1 VTDIGK
7 EQDVMKRVFGLET
20 EYGITLSGAETVD
33 VVAESIELVRR
44 YTENGAL
51 MKWDYELEDPHLDA
65 RGFRA
70 RELLQDT
77 DESAYYEID
86 KRRPLSFE
94 EIKSDLVLSNG
105 ARFYNDHA
113 HPEYSTP
120 ECTTLREIVAQD
132 KAGERILEECARRR
146 NQKLPSGFE
155 VRLYK
160 NNTDF
165 AGHSYGCHDNYLMR
179 RDIAWDRIV
188 AGMLP
193 FLITRQI
200 FAGAGKMGIEAES
213 GQGEPGIY
221 QISQRADFFSVVVSI
236 DTMNRRPLI
245 NTRDEPHVD
254 ASRYRRFHVILG
266 DSNMSEWATA
276 MKIGITALML
286 DLIERGEAPQ
296 LEIAQPVDANK
307 SISRDQT
314 YDWIIELK
322 DGRKISAIDVQRIYL
337 RAASKLDPPSSGFG
351 SLGNGEEWGWILREW
366 ENVLNDLERDVT
378 ATRDRIDWVAKKF
391 LLDALQEEEKLVW
404 SDPWLQSIDLEYH
417 NLDLDQGL
425 YYELVR
431 KGLMRRITSEEEI
444 KTAIFTPP
452 ETTRAFF
459 RGRAVARFNDEISSI
474 QWDEIVFGNGA
485 QSYRIALPEAAMN
498 ARLDALNH
506 AARNGK
512 DFAEFMNAVSQID

>member
-1 VTDIGK
+1 VPWPADIGK
-7 EQDVMKRVFGLET
+7 EQDPMKRVFGLET

-120 ECTTLREIVAQD
+120 ECTTLRQIVAQD
-132 KAGERILEECARRR
+132 KAGERILAECARRR

-213 GQGEPGIY
+213 AQGEPGVY

-254 ASRYRRFHVILG
+254 ATRYRRFHVILG

-276 MKIGITALML
+276 MKVGTTSLIL
-286 DLIERGEAPQ
+286 DLIERGEAPP

-314 YDWIIELK
+314 YNWIIELK

-337 RAASKLDPPSSGFG
+337 RAASKLNNDSS
-351 SLGNGEEWGWILREW
+351 EDRQWILREW
-366 ENVLNDLERDVT
+366 ENVLNDLERDIMS
-378 ATRDRIDWVAKKF
+378 TRDRIDWTAKKF
-391 LLDALQEEEKLVW
+391 LLDALQDEEKLSW

-417 NLDLDQGL
+417 DLDLDQGL
-425 YYELVR
+425 YYELLR
-431 KGLMRRITSEEEI
+431 KGLMRRITNEEEI
-444 KTAIFTPP
+444 KASIFNPP

-474 QWDEIVFGNGA
+474 QWDEIVFTNQA
-485 QSYRIALPEAAMN
+485 HSFRVALPEAAMN
-498 ARLDALNH
+498 ARLEALNH

-512 DFAEFMNAVSQID
+512 DFSEFLSALLQIN

>member
-1 VTDIGK
+1 
-7 EQDVMKRVFGLET
+7 MKRVFGLET
-20 EYGITLSGAETVD
+20 EYGITVNGAENVD

-44 YTENGAL
+44 YTEHGAL

-70 RELLQDT
+70 KQLLQDA

-86 KRRPLSFE
+86 KNRPLSFE

-120 ECTTLREIVAQD
+120 ECTTLHQIVGQD
-132 KAGERILEECARRR
+132 KAGERILAECARRR
-146 NQKLPSGFE
+146 NQKLETGQE

-165 AGHSYGCHDNYLMR
+165 VGHSYGCHDNYLMR
-179 RDIAWDRIV
+179 RDIPWDRIV
-188 AGMLP
+188 AGILP

-200 FAGAGKMGIEAES
+200 FAGAGKIGIEAEGAAS
-213 GQGEPGIY
+213 QPGVY
-221 QISQRADFFSVVVSI
+221 QISQRADFFSVLVSI
-236 DTMNRRPLI
+236 DTMNRRPLV
-245 NTRDEPHVD
+245 NTRDEPHADVN
-254 ASRYRRFHVILG
+254 RYRRFHVILG

-276 MKIGITALML
+276 MKIGTTSLVL
-286 DLIERGEAPQ
+286 DLIERGKAPQ
-296 LEIAQPVDANK
+296 LEIAQPIDANK

-337 RAASKLDPPSSGFG
+337 KAAADID
-351 SLGNGEEWGWILREW
+351 NGGGEDRQWILREW
-366 ENVLNDLERDVT
+366 ENVLNDLDRDVMV
-378 ATRDRIDWVAKKF
+378 ARDRVDWAAKKF
-391 LLDALQEEEKLVW
+391 LLNALEEEEKLAW

-417 NLDLDQGL
+417 NVDLERGL

-431 KGLMRRITSEEEI
+431 QGSMRRIVNEDEI
-444 KTAIFTPP
+444 KMSIFTPP

-459 RGRAVARFNDEISSI
+459 RGRSVARFNDEITSI
-474 QWDEIVFGNGA
+474 QWDEIVFANGS
-485 QSYRIALPEAAMN
+485 QSRRVALPEASLD
-498 ARLDALNH
+498 ARLDALNL

-512 DFAEFMNAVSQID
+512 DFVEFIRALSEID

>member
-1 VTDIGK
+1 VPWPGDIGK
-7 EQDVMKRVFGLET
+7 EQDPMKRVFGLET
-20 EYGITLSGAETVD
+20 EYGITLSGAESVD

-120 ECTTLREIVAQD
+120 ECTSLRQIVAQD
-132 KAGERILEECARRR
+132 KAGERILAECARRR
-146 NQKLPSGFE
+146 NQKLPTGFE

-213 GQGEPGIY
+213 AQGEPGVY

-276 MKIGITALML
+276 MKVGTTSLIL
-286 DLIERGEAPQ
+286 DLIEHGEAPQ
-296 LEIAQPVDANK
+296 LDIAQPVDANK

-337 RAASKLDPPSSGFG
+337 RAASKLNNDSS
-351 SLGNGEEWGWILREW
+351 EDRPWILREW
-366 ENVLNDLERDVT
+366 ENVLNDLERDVMS
-378 ATRDRIDWVAKKF
+378 TRDRIDWTAKKF
-391 LLDALQEEEKLVW
+391 LLDALQEEEKLSW

-417 NLDLDQGL
+417 DLDLDQGL
-425 YYELVR
+425 YYELLR
-431 KGLMRRITSEEEI
+431 KGLMRRVTNEEEI
-444 KTAIFTPP
+444 KASIFNPP

-474 QWDEIVFGNGA
+474 QWDEIVFTNQA
-485 QSYRIALPEAAMN
+485 HSFRVALPEAAMN
-498 ARLDALNH
+498 ARLNALNH

-512 DFAEFMNAVSQID
+512 DFSEFLSAVLQIN

>member
-1 VTDIGK
+1 
-7 EQDVMKRVFGLET
+7 MKRVFGLET
-20 EYGITLSGAETVD
+20 EYGITLSGADIVD

-44 YTENGAL
+44 YTEHGAL
-51 MKWDYELEDPHLDA
+51 MKWDYDLEDPHLDA

-120 ECTTLREIVAQD
+120 ECTTLRQIVAQD
-132 KAGERILEECARRR
+132 KAGERILAECARRR
-146 NQKLPSGFE
+146 NQKLPPGYE

-165 AGHSYGCHDNYLMR
+165 SGHSYGCHDNYLMR
-179 RDIAWDRIV
+179 RDIAWDQIV
-188 AGMLP
+188 AGILP
-193 FLITRQI
+193 FLVTRQI
-200 FAGAGKMGIEAES
+200 FAGAGKMGLEAES
-213 GQGEPGIY
+213 GQSEPGNY

-266 DSNMSEWATA
+266 DSNMSEWSTA
-276 MKIGITALML
+276 MKIGTTALVL
-286 DLIERGEAPQ
+286 DLIEHGEAPH

-337 RAASKLDPPSSGFG
+337 RAASKLGPLSNSQDVGAS
-351 SLGNGEEWGWILREW
+351 EEERAWILREW
-366 ENVLNDLERDVT
+366 ENVLNDLERD
-378 ATRDRIDWVAKKF
+378 AMSARDRVDWAAKKF
-391 LLDALQEEEKLVW
+391 LLDALQEEEKLSW

-417 NLDLDQGL
+417 NLDLDRGL
-425 YYELVR
+425 YYELLR
-431 KGLMRRITSEEEI
+431 KDLMRRVTTEDEI
-444 KTAIFTPP
+444 KSAIFNPP

-459 RGRAVARFNDEISSI
+459 RGRTVARFNDEISSI
-474 QWDEIVFGNGA
+474 QWDEIVFANGA
-485 QSYRIALPEAAMN
+485 YSCRVALPEAAMN
-498 ARLDALNH
+498 PRLDALNH

-512 DFAEFMNAVSQID
+512 DFSEFISAIAQID

>member
-1 VTDIGK
+1 
-7 EQDVMKRVFGLET
+7 MKRVFGLET
-20 EYGITLSGAETVD
+20 EYGITLSGAESVD

-120 ECTTLREIVAQD
+120 ECTTLRQIVAQD
-132 KAGERILEECARRR
+132 KAGERILAECARRR
-146 NQKLPSGFE
+146 NQKLPPGFE
-155 VRLYK
+155 VQLYK

-200 FAGAGKMGIEAES
+200 FGGAGKMGIEAES
-213 GQGEPGIY
+213 AQGEPGVF

-276 MKIGITALML
+276 MKVGTTSLIL
-286 DLIERGEAPQ
+286 DLIEHGEAPQ

-314 YDWIIELK
+314 YNWIIELK

-337 RAASKLDPPSSGFG
+337 RAASKLNSDSS
-351 SLGNGEEWGWILREW
+351 EDRRWILREW
-366 ENVLNDLERDVT
+366 ENVLNDLERDVMS
-378 ATRDRIDWVAKKF
+378 TRDRIDWTAKKF
-391 LLDALQEEEKLVW
+391 LLDALQEEEKLSW
-404 SDPWLQSIDLEYH
+404 RDPWLQSIDLEYH
-417 NLDLDQGL
+417 DLDLDQGL
-425 YYELVR
+425 YYELLR
-431 KGLMRRITSEEEI
+431 KGLMRRVTNEEEI
-444 KTAIFTPP
+444 KASIFNPP

-459 RGRAVARFNDEISSI
+459 RGRTVARFNDEISSI
-474 QWDEIVFGNGA
+474 QWDEIVFTNQA
-485 QSYRIALPEAAMN
+485 HSFRVALPEAAVN

-512 DFAEFMNAVSQID
+512 DFSEFLSAVLQIN

>member
-1 VTDIGK
+1 VPWPADIGK
-7 EQDVMKRVFGLET
+7 EQDPMKRVFGLET
-20 EYGITLSGAETVD
+20 EYGITLSGAESVD

-86 KRRPLSFE
+86 KSRPLSFE

-120 ECTTLREIVAQD
+120 ECTTLRQIVAQD
-132 KAGERILEECARRR
+132 KAGERILAECARRR
-146 NQKLPSGFE
+146 NQKLPAGFE

-213 GQGEPGIY
+213 AQGEPGVY

-276 MKIGITALML
+276 MKVGTTSLIL
-286 DLIERGEAPQ
+286 DLIEHGEAPQ

-314 YDWIIELK
+314 YNWIIELK

-337 RAASKLDPPSSGFG
+337 RAASKLNNDSS
-351 SLGNGEEWGWILREW
+351 EDRQWVLREW
-366 ENVLNDLERDVT
+366 ENVLNDLQRDVMS
-378 ATRDRIDWVAKKF
+378 TRDRVDWTAKKF
-391 LLDALQEEEKLVW
+391 LLDALQAEEKLSW
-404 SDPWLQSIDLEYH
+404 NDPWLQSIDLEYH
-417 NLDLDQGL
+417 DLDLDQGL
-425 YYELVR
+425 YYELLR
-431 KGLMRRITSEEEI
+431 KGLMRRVTDEEEI
-444 KTAIFTPP
+444 KASIFNPP
-452 ETTRAFF
+452 GTTRAFF

-474 QWDEIVFGNGA
+474 QWDEIVFTNQA
-485 QSYRIALPEAAMN
+485 HSFRVALPEAAMN

-512 DFAEFMNAVSQID
+512 DFSEFLSAVLQIN

>member
-1 VTDIGK
+1 
-7 EQDVMKRVFGLET
+7 MSRVFGLET
-20 EYGITLSGAETVD
+20 EYGITVAGAENID

-44 YTENGAL
+44 YTEHGAH
-51 MKWDYELEDPHLDA
+51 MKWDYHLEDPHLDA

-70 RELLQDT
+70 KQLMQDA

-86 KRRPLSFE
+86 KNRPLSFE

-120 ECTTLREIVAQD
+120 ECTSLRQIVAQD
-132 KAGERILEECARRR
+132 KAGERILAECARRR
-146 NQKLPSGFE
+146 NQKLDDSCE

-165 AGHSYGCHDNYLMR
+165 VGHSYGCHDNYLMR
-179 RDIAWDRIV
+179 RDLAWDRIV
-188 AGMLP
+188 SGILP

-200 FAGAGKMGIEAES
+200 FAGAGKMGVEAES
-213 GQGEPGIY
+213 AATQPGVF
-221 QISQRADFFSVVVSI
+221 QISQRADFFSVLVSI
-236 DTMNRRPLI
+236 DTMNRRPLV
-245 NTRDEPHVD
+245 NTRDEPHAD
-254 ASRYRRFHVILG
+254 TGRYRRFHVILG

-276 MKIGITALML
+276 MKIGTTSLVL

-296 LEIAQPVDANK
+296 LDIAQPIDANK

-337 RAASKLDPPSSGFG
+337 RAAAKTDPS
-351 SLGNGEEWGWILREW
+351 EDRQWVLREW
-366 ENVLNDLERDVT
+366 ENVLNDLERDPMS
-378 ATRDRIDWVAKKF
+378 TRDRIDWAAKKF
-391 LLDALQEEEKLVW
+391 LLNALQDEEKLAS
-404 SDPWLQSIDLEYH
+404 SDPWLQAVDLEYH
-417 NLDLDQGL
+417 NVDLESGL

-431 KGLMRRITSEEEI
+431 QGSMRRVVSEDDI
-444 KTAIFTPP
+444 KMSIFTPP

-459 RGRAVARFNDEISSI
+459 RGRSVARFNDEIASI
-474 QWDEIVFGNGA
+474 QWDEIVFANSS
-485 QSYRIALPEAAMN
+485 QSHRVSLPVAA
-498 ARLDALNH
+498 ADGRLEALNR

-512 DFAEFMNAVSQID
+512 DFGEFIRAVTEIS

>member
-1 VTDIGK
+1 
-7 EQDVMKRVFGLET
+7 MKRVFGLET
-20 EYGITLSGAETVD
+20 EYGITVSGTEIVD

-44 YTENGAL
+44 YTDHGAH

-70 RELLQDT
+70 KQLMQDA

-86 KRRPLSFE
+86 KNRPLSFE

-120 ECTTLREIVAQD
+120 ECTTLYQIVAQD
-132 KAGERILEECARRR
+132 KAGERILAECARRR
-146 NQKLPSGFE
+146 NQKLPAGYE

-165 AGHSYGCHDNYLMR
+165 AGHSYGCHDNYLMI

-188 AGMLP
+188 AGILP
-193 FLITRQI
+193 FLVTRQI
-200 FAGAGKMGIEAES
+200 FAGAGKMGVEAES
-213 GQGEPGIY
+213 GQSDPGIY

-276 MKIGITALML
+276 MKIGTTALVL

-337 RAASKLDPPSSGFG
+337 RAAGKLDLSEDGK
-351 SLGNGEEWGWILREW
+351 WVVTEW
-366 ENVLNDLERDVT
+366 EDVLNDLERDVMT
-378 ATRDRIDWVAKKF
+378 ARTRVDWATKKF
-391 LLDALQEEEKLVW
+391 LLNAMQEEEKLEW
-404 SDPWLQSIDLEYH
+404 SSPWLQSIDLEYH
-417 NLDLDQGL
+417 NVDLDHGL

-431 KGLMRRITSEEEI
+431 QNSMRRIVHEDDI
-444 KTAIFTPP
+444 KTSIFTPP

-459 RGRAVARFNDEISSI
+459 RGRSVARFTEEIASI
-474 QWDEIVFGNGA
+474 QWDEIVF
-485 QSYRIALPEAAMN
+485 
-498 ARLDALNH
+498 
-506 AARNGK
+506 
-512 DFAEFMNAVSQID
+512 